1 MLGSI
6 LQQIDRIYGLDLDLD
21 IDEFVISR
29 EAGHRLAGDS
39 APPSALLVHEEEP
52 GEIQLGLYIGE
63 ETLSRLS
70 DSDPTARLTSENFA
84 SFCTVTEEVSHFA
97 YLTWNAAQGRSVTQ
111 LELELQAEVDKFITT
126 ALLLARQNRGLVPVD
141 LLDRLFSDFQLRDD
155 LDPGR
160 RERYEAA
167 SAFARSYCA
176 SLVRRFIRP
185 ARLAE
190 MLVELRRFYRLS
202 QPGKIGHIH
211 WMAFTS

>member
-21 IDEFVISR
+21 IDEFVISQ
-29 EAGHRLAGDS
+29 EAGHRLAGET
-39 APPSALLVHEEEP
+39 APPSALLVDEAQP
-52 GEIQLGLYIGE
+52 GEIKIGLYIGE
-63 ETLSRLS
+63 ETLSRFR

-97 YLTWNAAQGRSVTQ
+97 CLAWSAAQGRTVSQ
-111 LELELQAEVDKFITT
+111 LELELQAEVDKFITS
-126 ALLLARQNRGLVPVD
+126 ALLLARQNQGLVPVD
-141 LLDRLFSDFQLRDD
+141 LLDRLFTDFELRAG
-155 LDPGR
+155 LDPAR
-160 RERYEAA
+160 RERYQAA

-185 ARLAE
+185 ARLSE
-190 MLVELRRFYRLS
+190 MRVELRRFYRLS

-211 WMAFTS
+211 WTAFTS